1 MKIKRDGI
9 YKTID
14 SKDFGVYQKSGWEKV
29 VAEPI
34 KELKQTKEPMETI
47 SEKAPLIEAG
57 TGKVVEEPEP
67 IEEEVVIPKSKKRK

>member
-9 YKTID
+9 YKNID
-14 SKDFGVYQKSGWEKV
+14 SKDFGIFQKSGWEKV
-29 VAEPI
+29 VVEPI

-47 SEKAPLIEAG
+47 SKKAPLIEAD